1 MLSAAAILGIAS
13 IAVSQAESVVDTPV
27 TISDVAEGQDVV
39 ENAPQKLGDDTQ
51 AAADT
56 TDGAA
61 PADAAATATDG
72 ADAAAPAE
80 ATAAAAPAA
89 EEPIPEDTP
98 QVQKLI
104 ALYPNLIARIQP
116 VAKVCFEDDEVCDV
130 TARSAGPAAGD
141 GPRDGKDVYNAVCQT
156 CHASGLLG
164 SPMLGDAGAWGPRIA
179 KGTETLYTHAIN
191 GFNAMPAKGGAD
203 IPDEEVQSAV
213 DYMIGE
219 ASQFLLVASY
229 YLVDS
234 KLHLAKWFLG

>member
-1 MLSAAAILGIAS
+1 MRKVVMLSAAAILGIAS

-27 TISDVAEGQDVV
+27 TVSDVAEGQEVV
-39 ENAPQKLGDDTQ
+39 DNLPEKIGDDTK
-51 AAADT
+51 AAADSK
-56 TDGAA
+56 DGAA
-61 PADAAATATDG
+61 ATDEAAQADATA
-72 ADAAAPAE
+72 ADAPAEE

-89 EEPIPEDTP
+89 EEEPIPQDTP

-104 ALYPNLIARIQP
+104 ALYPNLIARIKP

-141 GPRDGKDVYNAVCQT
+141 GPRDGKAVYNAVCHT

-179 KGTETLYTHAIN
+179 KGNDTLYTHAIN

-213 DYMIGE
+213 DYMVGE
-219 ASQFLLVASY
+219 AS
-229 YLVDS
+229 
-234 KLHLAKWFLG
+234 

>member
-27 TISDVAEGQDVV
+27 TVSDVAEGQEVV
-39 ENAPQKLGDDTQ
+39 DNLPEKLGDDTK

-61 PADAAATATDG
+61 ATDKAAQADATD
-72 ADAAAPAE
+72 ADAPAEE

-89 EEPIPEDTP
+89 EEEPIPQDTP

-141 GPRDGKDVYNAVCQT
+141 GPRDGKAVYNAVCQT

-179 KGTETLYTHAIN
+179 KGKDTLYTHAIN

-213 DYMIGE
+213 DYMVDE
-219 ASQFLLVASY
+219 AS
-229 YLVDS
+229 
-234 KLHLAKWFLG
+234 

>member
-27 TISDVAEGQDVV
+27 TVSDVAEGQEVV
-39 ENAPQKLGDDTQ
+39 DNLPEKIGDDTK

-56 TDGAA
+56 KDGAA
-61 PADAAATATDG
+61 ATDEAAQADATA
-72 ADAAAPAE
+72 ADAPAEE

-89 EEPIPEDTP
+89 EEEPIPQDTP

-104 ALYPNLIARIQP
+104 ALYPNLIARIKP

-141 GPRDGKDVYNAVCQT
+141 GPRDGKAVYNAVCHT

-179 KGTETLYTHAIN
+179 KGNDTLYTHAIN

-213 DYMIGE
+213 DYMVGE
-219 ASQFLLVASY
+219 AS
-229 YLVDS
+229 
-234 KLHLAKWFLG
+234 

>member
-27 TISDVAEGQDVV
+27 TVSDVAEGQEVV
-39 ENAPQKLGDDTQ
+39 DNLPEKLGDDTK

-61 PADAAATATDG
+61 ATDEAAQADATD
-72 ADAAAPAE
+72 ADAPAEE

-89 EEPIPEDTP
+89 EEEPIPQDTP

-219 ASQFLLVASY
+219 AS
-229 YLVDS
+229 
-234 KLHLAKWFLG
+234 

>member
-27 TISDVAEGQDVV
+27 TVSDVAEGQEVV
-39 ENAPQKLGDDTQ
+39 DNLPEKLGDDTK

-61 PADAAATATDG
+61 ATDEAAQADETDADA
-72 ADAAAPAE
+72 PAEE

-89 EEPIPEDTP
+89 EEEPIPQDTP

-141 GPRDGKDVYNAVCQT
+141 GPRDGKAVYNATCQT

-179 KGTETLYTHAIN
+179 KGKDTLYTHAIN

-213 DYMIGE
+213 DYMVDE
-219 ASQFLLVASY
+219 AS
-229 YLVDS
+229 
-234 KLHLAKWFLG
+234 

>member
-1 MLSAAAILGIAS
+1 MRKVVMLSAAAILGIAS
-13 IAVSQAESVVDTPV
+13 IAVSQAEDVAETPV
-27 TISDVAEGQDVV
+27 TVTDVAEAQEVV

-56 TDGAA
+56 TDAAA
-61 PADAAATATDG
+61 PAGETAVADGTTDDAAAT
-72 ADAAAPAE
+72 E
-80 ATAAAAPAA
+80 ETAAAAPAVE

-130 TARSAGPAAGD
+130 TARSSGPAAGD
-141 GPRDGKDVYNAVCQT
+141 GPRDGAAVYNAVCHT

-179 KGTETLYTHAIN
+179 KGNDTLYTHAIN

-203 IPDEEVQSAV
+203 IPDEEVQNAV
-213 DYMIGE
+213 DYMVSE
-219 ASQFLLVASY
+219 AS
-229 YLVDS
+229 
-234 KLHLAKWFLG
+234 

>member
-39 ENAPQKLGDDTQ
+39 ESAPQKLGDDTQ

-56 TDGAA
+56 T
-61 PADAAATATDG
+61 T
-72 ADAAAPAE
+72 DAAAPADE
-80 ATAAAAPAA
+80 TAQADAPAEETAAIAPAA
-89 EEPIPEDTP
+89 DEEPIPEDTP

-116 VAKVCFEDDEVCDV
+116 VGKVCFEDDEVCDV
-130 TARSAGPAAGD
+130 TARSSGPAAGD
-141 GPRDGKDVYNAVCQT
+141 GPREGKAVYNAVCQT

-179 KGTETLYTHAIN
+179 KGADTLYTHAIN

-203 IPDEEVQSAV
+203 IPDEEVQNAV
-213 DYMIGE
+213 DYMIAE
-219 ASQFLLVASY
+219 AS
-229 YLVDS
+229 
-234 KLHLAKWFLG
+234 

>member
-27 TISDVAEGQDVV
+27 TVSDVAEGQDVV
-39 ENAPQKLGDDTQ
+39 ENLPEKLGDAPK

-56 TDGAA
+56 TDAATPADGAA
-61 PADAAATATDG
+61 TEDTATADATDADASAEETVTAT
-72 ADAAAPAE
+72 
-80 ATAAAAPAA
+80 PAA
-89 EEPIPEDTP
+89 DEEPIPQDTP

-141 GPRDGKDVYNAVCQT
+141 GPRDGKAVYNAVCHT

-164 SPMLGDAGAWGPRIA
+164 SPTFGDAGAWGPRIA
-179 KGTETLYTHAIN
+179 KGKDTLYTHAIN
-191 GFNAMPAKGGAD
+191 GFGAMPAKGGAD
-203 IPDEEVQSAV
+203 IPDEEVQNAV
-213 DYMIGE
+213 DYM
-219 ASQFLLVASY
+219 VAEVS
-229 YLVDS
+229 
-234 KLHLAKWFLG
+234 

>member
-1 MLSAAAILGIAS
+1 MRKVVMLSAAAILGIAS

-27 TISDVAEGQDVV
+27 TVSDVAEGQEVV
-39 ENAPQKLGDDTQ
+39 DNLPEKLGDDTK

-61 PADAAATATDG
+61 ATDEAAQADATD
-72 ADAAAPAE
+72 ADAPAEE

-89 EEPIPEDTP
+89 EEEPIPQDTP

-141 GPRDGKDVYNAVCQT
+141 GPRDGKAVYSAVCQT

-179 KGTETLYTHAIN
+179 KGKDTLYTHAIN

-213 DYMIGE
+213 DYMVDE
-219 ASQFLLVASY
+219 AS
-229 YLVDS
+229 
-234 KLHLAKWFLG
+234 